1 MQYVCDAGAATWFRI
16 ETHAEAAQESRLM
29 SHAVERYFR
38 DAEEKASKSYTPPP
52 GARLSEQNIGKKA
65 HIARNMPLF
74 LTLRDREGTGLV
86 TAMLP
91 PKGADPASF
100 RPILVGPNNSD
111 PYKDYPGAINL
122 LAQHFDIT
130 LDPARC
136 YPYRRT

>member
-16 ETHAEAAQESRLM
+16 ETLAEAVQESALM

-38 DAEEKASKSYTPPP
+38 DAEEKAAKSYQPPP
-52 GARLSEQNIGKKA
+52 GARISEQNIGLKA
-65 HIARNMPLF
+65 HIKGSMPIF
-74 LTLRDREGTGLV
+74 LTLRDREGTALV

-91 PKGADPASF
+91 PAGANLDQF
-100 RPILVGPNNSD
+100 RPILVGPSNAD
-111 PYKDYPGAINL
+111 PYRDYPGAINV

>member
-16 ETHAEAAQESRLM
+16 ETLAEAVQESQLM

-38 DAEEKASKSYTPPP
+38 DAEEKAAKSYVPPP
-52 GARLSEQNIGKKA
+52 GARLSEQNIGLKA
-65 HIARNMPLF
+65 HIKRSMPLF

-91 PKGADPASF
+91 PKGVEPKQF

-111 PYKDYPGAINL
+111 PYKDYPGAINM
-122 LAQHFDIT
+122 LAQHFDVV
-130 LDPARC
+130 LDPDRC